1 MTKKQNRLGRILVA
15 LGAACFLAYVLT
27 ALRGVSPAAV
37 RVGGVLFYAGIALLL
52 AGLALRWWNKEKA
65 GGDTG

>member
-1 MTKKQNRLGRILVA
+1 MTKKQNRLWRILVA
-15 LGAACFLAYVLT
+15 IGTACFLAYVLT

-37 RVGGVLFYAGIALLL
+37 RAGGILFYAGIVLLL
-52 AGLALRWWNKEKA
+52 VGLALRWWNKEKA